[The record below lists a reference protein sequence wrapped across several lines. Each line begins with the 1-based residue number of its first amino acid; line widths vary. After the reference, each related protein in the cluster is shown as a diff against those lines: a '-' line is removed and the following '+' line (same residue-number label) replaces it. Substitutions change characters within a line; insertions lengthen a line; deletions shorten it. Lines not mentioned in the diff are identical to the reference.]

1 VADLSRRFS
10 AGVPP
15 VADRR
20 RRRSTAG
27 RRRSAAAAATL
38 VVPERRMQVRV
49 GRREP
54 RHRQM
59 HVFRRKG

>member
-1 VADLSRRFS
+1 VADFSRRFS

-27 RRRSAAAAATL
+27 RRRSAAATL

-54 RHRQM
+54 RYRQM